1 VIDRIDRI
9 DRIVRINGGC
19 DLNAPQP

>member
-9 DRIVRINGGC
+9 VRIVRINGGC